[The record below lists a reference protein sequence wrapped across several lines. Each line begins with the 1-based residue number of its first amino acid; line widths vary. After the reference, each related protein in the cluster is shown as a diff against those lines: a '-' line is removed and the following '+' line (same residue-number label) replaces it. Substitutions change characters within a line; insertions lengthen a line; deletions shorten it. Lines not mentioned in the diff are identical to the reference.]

1 MAPKKNPKATGALS
15 QDPPRSAGGRDPV
28 EMDRY
33 RRNQAIIKTAAVGSP
48 EYNKALVGLERVGK
62 MYGLNWQQWIPEQKT
77 ATAQEQAPAPAQAQE
92 QAPVT
97 PTQPLPPEFT
107 DKLPEV
113 PEAPPMTPPGAPPP
127 PPGQP
132 APPPLLGD
140 VQGAGYAGLNELM
153 GRAVGQGAFKPGDFT
168 AQMEQARNTVMQ
180 QFNRRNEEE
189 FGRQNLQVQQ
199 QIAERGL
206 DPNSEAAQAL
216 MRANSQ
222 RQDFARQEALN
233 AAEQAAYGVQAQGF
247 NQGVTTYQMPFE
259 NMQNFMPF
267 YEGGVGMFQQGRA
280 LTQQER
286 MAGIEAG
293 YTGQQIAQQAKASKD
308 LAEFEAAQKQML
320 MQMGFDEQKATDAI
334 NFEREKAKM
343 RYAAK
348 LAKQNSGGG
357 GGGAAPQQELTAY
370 EKMIEAMY
378 AQGGSQS
385 KQPSAGTSG
394 VLGVAQGIG
403 SGITQNINR

>member
-1 MAPKKNPKATGALS
+1 MAAKKNPKATGALS
-15 QDPPRSAGGRDPV
+15 KDPPKSAGPRDPV

-33 RRNQAIIKTAAVGSP
+33 KRNQAIIKTAAVGSP
-48 EYNKALVGLERVGK
+48 EYNQAAAGLERVGK
-62 MYGLNWQQWIPEQKT
+62 MYGLNWQQWIPQPKQT
-77 ATAQEQAPAPAQAQE
+77 AAQEQAPAPAQAQE

-97 PTQPLPPEFT
+97 PTQPLPQTYTEQ
-107 DKLPEV
+107 LPTV
-113 PEAPPMTPPGAPPP
+113 PETPPTAPPAA
-127 PPGQP
+127 PGQP
-132 APPPLLGD
+132 APAPLLGD

-189 FGRQNLQVQQ
+189 FARQNLQVQQ

-259 NMQNFMPF
+259 NMQTFMPF

-370 EKMIEAMY
+370 ERMIEAMY